1 MGSYG
6 PAGIPPS
13 MSRALGMDHP
23 GFEHGRNV
31 AKAARE
37 RPGEWVDF
45 ATAMTSERAA
55 SKVWH
60 LRHKPSV
67 AFRPVGTFEVRRE
80 RRENGDAVQVRYVGE
95 PS

>member
-1 MGSYG
+1 MSGLH
-6 PAGIPPS
+6 GIPPH

-45 ATAMTSERAA
+45 ATGMTSGRVA

-60 LRHKPSV
+60 LRNKPSV
-67 AFRPVGTFEVRRE
+67 ALRPVGTFEVRRE
-80 RRENGDAVQVRYVGE
+80 KRDNGHAVQIRYIGE